1 MGLSGAEICPLFTGA
16 KEKHRDGG
24 LGEEEEK
31 ISFTALAC
39 KGKSQQA
46 TPLKTPCP
54 ALERVVRSVQGAGR
68 DQLRHVLLLRWW

>member
-1 MGLSGAEICPLFTGA
+1 METGVWV
-16 KEKHRDGG
+16 KKKK
-24 LGEEEEK
+24 K

-68 DQLRHVLLLRWW
+68 DELRHVLLLGWW